1 MSDPARV
8 ALLTAGGFA
17 HLDEDLPLLSA
28 ALDAAGVAPVVVD
41 WRDEGV
47 DWTAIDLAVIR
58 STWDY
63 TTQLGA
69 FLERLAAIEDR
80 TPLLNPLAVVRAN
93 ADKRYLRALASAGVP
108 VVPTDVLEPG
118 DGIRLPEGV
127 PFVVKP
133 TVSAGGR
140 DTERYSPAQRDE
152 ARAHAGDLLGA
163 GRAVL
168 VQPYV
173 EGIDGAG
180 ETGLVFV
187 GDAFSHAFR
196 KGPILGAGGELV
208 EGLYREEDISAR
220 TPSAEELAVAEVV
233 LDAVDGVVSGHS
245 RTDLLYARVDLAP
258 GPDGPVLMELELIEP
273 SLFLHVSDGA
283 AERAAE
289 AIVRRLS
296 ASPARDHGRGP
307 RP

>member
-1 MSDPARV
+1 MSGSAGV
-8 ALLTAGGFA
+8 ALLTAGDFA

-28 ALDAAGVAPVVVD
+28 ALEAAGVATVVVD
-41 WRDEGV
+41 WRDEAV
-47 DWTAIDLAVIR
+47 DWTAVDLAVIR

-63 TTQLGA
+63 TTQLDA
-69 FLERLAAIEDR
+69 FLDRLAAIEDR
-80 TPLLNPLAVVRAN
+80 APLLNPRTVVQAN

-108 VVPTDVLEPG
+108 VVPTEVIEPG
-118 DGIRLPEGV
+118 DVVRLPEDV

-152 ARAHAGDLLGA
+152 ARVHAGELLDA

-173 EGIDGAG
+173 EGIDEAG

-196 KGPILGAGGELV
+196 KGPILGAGGALV

-220 TPSAEELAVAEVV
+220 TPTAEELAVAEVV
-233 LDAVDGVVSGHS
+233 LDAVDAVVQGIPAPTCSTPGS
-245 RTDLLYARVDLAP
+245 ISPLGRTV
-258 GPDGPVLMELELIEP
+258 P
-273 SLFLHVSDGA
+273 SSW
-283 AERAAE
+283 
-289 AIVRRLS
+289 S
-296 ASPARDHGRGP
+296 WS
-307 RP
+307 